1 MAQIIP
7 PITSLPIDSSAAP
20 SVEDIQDRL
29 PSICVDYLSHDW
41 SEEDVWA
48 SWRNMTRHKHEIA
61 NGVRLE
67 NASWRTWQKQ
77 RNKLKTIS
85 PETLNWLKDSDV
97 TWLYGPLHT
106 ANVEPVRPLKVA
118 TTDERLGIDR
128 PNPNPP
134 VTTKPILKHRTLSE
148 MLTGPRPSSPILEAT
163 SRDEINSD
171 SDLDRPMLLQ
181 SKSDTNVMR
190 ARTQPVTREKSP
202 PRDFNLDVGTAT
214 ALANNQDANN
224 KGATINS
231 PGSTTDGQNTAG
243 GKKHIS
249 FNTFVEQVIALD
261 EPREQQN
268 NNLDSSDDEMLEMK
282 PSSLSSS
289 SRSSRPS
296 LSRNSSSGS
305 NSDHLTIAKIAPTV
319 LKTLNLPGSSG
330 AMIYAPP
337 PEYQSPSLSHHSQQ
351 SFDFP
356 SPQVDRGTGKWADH
370 DEDEDE
376 YGSVGFDYFGG
387 PNLAG
392 DDDRKSSA
400 QPIPTHTGASPN
412 KQAQAVPP
420 TVNQPPPQPKWRQ
433 QQQQQQQQSPSVSA
447 EPSSVSSNS
456 SSSSS
461 LNVMSPQPGR
471 SILKVRSP
479 QTQTAAIPEPSSPPT
494 AYFNYTPSAA
504 TGIGGMRSSSGAG
517 GPYDYSTPNTGPT
530 GSPQTSP
537 TASVNVGEEHR
548 GRGRTP
554 SRDRGLNDRS
564 TSRGTSTSS
573 TGSFGSAS
581 SARSPTES
589 SASGSQQVLPRKSG
603 ISASSPQ
610 LDKVQEGV
618 SWEPPSASGSNEKDK
633 SKDQANYVP
642 DRSNTPTPHSSPQ
655 ISLRPLKDTSPA
667 SLPHSN
673 STSSSSPKPT
683 STATSTTV
691 NMNMNDLPK
700 ADPPTIV
707 SPTSTSKTSFSHNQP
722 SSSATTATQAST
734 NAGKK
739 ATIAHVGTNAQPTLS
754 HQPLSGAGA
763 GPAGVSVG
771 NDDDDGASIMGR
783 AANIASTAKDLLGAL
798 WYGNEGGV
806 NTRQQHGAGGGSGGG
821 IGRAGGHRRGASLG

>member
-118 TTDERLGIDR
+118 STDERLGIDR
-128 PNPNPP
+128 PNPKPP

-163 SRDEINSD
+163 SRDERDDD
-171 SDLDRPMLLQ
+171 SDMDRPMLLQ

-214 ALANNQDANN
+214 ALANNRDINN
-224 KGATINS
+224 DKAPSVTS
-231 PGSTTDGQNTAG
+231 PGSATDGSNAG
-243 GKKHIS
+243 NKKHIS

-261 EPREQQN
+261 EPREAQTTS
-268 NNLDSSDDEMLEMK
+268 NLDSSDDEMLEMK
-282 PSSLSSS
+282 SPSSLSSS

-337 PEYQSPSLSHHSQQ
+337 PEYQSPSASSHSQQ

-356 SPQVDRGTGKWADH
+356 SPQVDRHTGKWADH
-370 DEDEDE
+370 DEDEDD

-387 PNLAG
+387 PNLGG
-392 DDDRKSSA
+392 DDGRKASA
-400 QPIPTHTGASPN
+400 QPVPSHVGTSPN
-412 KQAQAVPP
+412 KQAQAPP
-420 TVNQPPPQPKWRQ
+420 T
-433 QQQQQQQQSPSVSA
+433 SPSVSV

-461 LNVMSPQPGR
+461 LNVMSPPQPSR

-479 QTQTAAIPEPSSPPT
+479 QTSTAPIPEPSSPPA

-504 TGIGGMRSSSGAG
+504 TGIGGMRSSSSGSG
-517 GPYDYSTPNTGPT
+517 GPYDYSTPNVGPT
-530 GSPQTSP
+530 GSPVTSP
-537 TASVNVGEEHR
+537 TAPIAQVDEQR
-548 GRGRTP
+548 GRGRTT

-581 SARSPTES
+581 SARSPTEY
-589 SASGSQQVLPRKSG
+589 SASGSGAQQVLPRKSG

-610 LDKVQEGV
+610 LDKVEEGV
-618 SWEPPSASGSNEKDK
+618 SWQPSPSGSTSGKD
-633 SKDQANYVP
+633 KDQANYVP

-673 STSSSSPKPT
+673 STPSPSSIANS
-683 STATSTTV
+683 
-691 NMNMNDLPK
+691 NELPK
-700 ADPPTIV
+700 ADPPTII
-707 SPTSTSKTSFSHNQP
+707 SPTSSASASSKP
-722 SSSATTATQAST
+722 SSSSSTANPSSSSIQSNTNTNTST
-734 NAGKK
+734 SAAKK
-739 ATIAHVGTNAQPTLS
+739 ATIAHVGTNAQPTLIN
-754 HQPLSGAGA
+754 QPPSGPGE
-763 GPAGVSVG
+763 GVGVG
-771 NDDDDGASIMGR
+771 GDDDDGASIMGR

-806 NTRQQHGAGGGSGGG
+806 NRQGGGAGQGQGGV
-821 IGRAGGHRRGASLG
+821 GRGSGHRRGASLG

>member
-190 ARTQPVTREKSP
+190 ARTQPVTRERSP

-224 KGATINS
+224 KGATIS
-231 PGSTTDGQNTAG
+231 APGSATDGQNTAG

-370 DEDEDE
+370 DEDEDD
-376 YGSVGFDYFGG
+376 YGSAGFDYFGG

-392 DDDRKSSA
+392 EDDRKSSA
-400 QPIPTHTGASPN
+400 QPIPIHVGASPN
-412 KQAQAVPP
+412 KQAQA
-420 TVNQPPPQPKWRQ
+420 
-433 QQQQQQQQSPSVSA
+433 QQQQQQQSQSPSVSV

-461 LNVMSPQPGR
+461 LNAMSPQPGR
-471 SILKVRSP
+471 SILKIRSP
-479 QTQTAAIPEPSSPPT
+479 QTQTDAIPEPSSPPM

-517 GPYDYSTPNTGPT
+517 GPYDYSTPNIGPT

-537 TASVNVGEEHR
+537 TAPVNVGEEQR

-589 SASGSQQVLPRKSG
+589 YTSGSQQVLPRKSG

-618 SWEPPSASGSNEKDK
+618 SWEPPSASGSNDEDK
-633 SKDQANYVP
+633 SKDHANYVP
-642 DRSNTPTPHSSPQ
+642 DRSDTPTPHSSPQ

-673 STSSSSPKPT
+673 STSSSSSKPT
-683 STATSTTV
+683 ISTAA
-691 NMNMNDLPK
+691 NMNTSDLPK

-707 SPTSTSKTSFSHNQP
+707 SPTSTSKTSFSHDQP
-722 SSSATTATQAST
+722 SSSSTNAAQAST

-754 HQPLSGAGA
+754 HQPLSG
-763 GPAGVSVG
+763 PAGVGAGVG

-806 NTRQQHGAGGGSGGG
+806 NTRQQHGGSGVGGGAGGAGGAG
-821 IGRAGGHRRGASLG
+821 GGRAGGHRRGASLG

>member
-7 PITSLPIDSSAAP
+7 SITSLPLDSGAAP

-118 TTDERLGIDR
+118 TTDERLGIDL
-128 PNPNPP
+128 PNPKLP
-134 VTTKPILKHRTLSE
+134 VAKKPILKHRTLSE

-163 SRDEINSD
+163 TSRHEFGSDDDEFE
-171 SDLDRPMLLQ
+171 RPMLLQ

-190 ARTQPVTREKSP
+190 AKTAPVIRKRSPTVEKKF
-202 PRDFNLDVGTAT
+202 DIGAE
-214 ALANNQDANN
+214 ALAAADTTA
-224 KGATINS
+224 GADSASVAS
-231 PGSTTDGQNTAG
+231 PGSATDG
-243 GKKHIS
+243 GKRHIS
-249 FNTFVEQVIALD
+249 FNTFVEQMVALD
-261 EPREQQN
+261 EPREQQAD
-268 NNLDSSDDEMLEMK
+268 LDSSDDEMLEMK
-282 PSSLSSS
+282 SSSLSSS

-305 NSDHLTIAKIAPTV
+305 NSADHLTIAKIAPTV

-337 PEYQSPSLSHHSQQ
+337 PEYQSPSLNTHGA
-351 SFDFP
+351 FDFP
-356 SPQVDRGTGKWADH
+356 SPQVDHHTGKWADH

-376 YGSVGFDYFGG
+376 YGSVGYDYFGG
-387 PNLAG
+387 PDLGGNG
-392 DDDRKSSA
+392 QQNQQVNA
-400 QPIPTHTGASPN
+400 QPIPSHVASPSYG
-412 KQAQAVPP
+412 KSTPP
-420 TVNQPPPQPKWRQ
+420 TVSQPPPQPKWRQ
-433 QQQQQQQQSPSVSA
+433 QNQPPSA
-447 EPSSVSSNS
+447 EPSSVSSTN

-461 LNVMSPQPGR
+461 LNVTSPPQPGR

-479 QTQTAAIPEPSSPPT
+479 QTQTAAIPEPSSPPM

-504 TGIGGMRSSSGAG
+504 TGIGGMRGSVSGAS
-517 GPYDYSTPNTGPT
+517 YDQQAPGPT
-530 GSPQTSP
+530 GSPVTSP
-537 TASVNVGEEHR
+537 QAPVATAEER

-554 SRDRGLNDRS
+554 SRDRSLNDRS
-564 TSRGTSTSS
+564 TSRGTSASS
-573 TGSFGSAS
+573 TGSFGSNS
-581 SARSPTES
+581 SARSPTEGVLGQS
-589 SASGSQQVLPRKSG
+589 GASGSHQALPRKVVSP
-603 ISASSPQ
+603 PQ

-618 SWEPPSASGSNEKDK
+618 SWQPPSASSASNDK
-633 SKDQANYVP
+633 GEPNYIP

-667 SLPHSN
+667 SLPHT
-673 STSSSSPKPT
+673 STSTNT
-683 STATSTTV
+683 S
-691 NMNMNDLPK
+691 DLPK
-700 ADPPTIV
+700 ADPPTTV
-707 SPTSTSKTSFSHNQP
+707 SPTS
-722 SSSATTATQAST
+722 SSSSNKAQGA
-734 NAGKK
+734 K

-754 HQPLSGAGA
+754 QP
-763 GPAGVSVG
+763 V
-771 NDDDDGASIMGR
+771 DDDDGASIMGR

-798 WYGNEGGV
+798 WYGNESGNG
-806 NTRQQHGAGGGSGGG
+806 NTGASGSISRQGQGQNPNSGRSVSSSTGK
-821 IGRAGGHRRGASLG
+821 GHKRGASLG

>member
-1 MAQIIP
+1 MQ
-7 PITSLPIDSSAAP
+7 TSLPIDSSAAP

-106 ANVEPVRPLKVA
+106 ASVEPVRPLKVA
-118 TTDERLGIDR
+118 TTDERYGIDR
-128 PNPNPP
+128 PNPKLPAP
-134 VTTKPILKHRTLSE
+134 VLKKPILKHRTLSE

-163 SRDEINSD
+163 TSRDEMESD
-171 SDLDRPMLLQ
+171 DKDIDRPMLLQ

-190 ARTQPVTREKSP
+190 QRTQPVTRENPP
-202 PRDFNLDVGTAT
+202 PRDFNLDIAT
-214 ALANNQDANN
+214 
-224 KGATINS
+224 S
-231 PGSTTDGQNTAG
+231 PGSVTSPGSNAEG

-261 EPREQQN
+261 EPRN
-268 NNLDSSDDEMLEMK
+268 PDTNLDSSDDEMLEMR
-282 PSSLSSS
+282 SSSYSSS

-296 LSRNSSSGS
+296 ISRTNSS
-305 NSDHLTIAKIAPTV
+305 NSDHLTIAKIAPTS

-337 PEYQSPSLSHHSQQ
+337 PEYQSPGNNSQA

-356 SPQVDRGTGKWADH
+356 SPQVDKHTGKWANH

-376 YGSVGFDYFGG
+376 FGSVGFDYFGG
-387 PNLAG
+387 PNLSG
-392 DDDRKSSA
+392 NNGTSDDDREKSSSA
-400 QPIPTHTGASPN
+400 QPIPSHSASPSYGKSSAPTN
-412 KQAQAVPP
+412 QAQV
-420 TVNQPPPQPKWRQ
+420 
-433 QQQQQQQQSPSVSA
+433 QSPSASA
-447 EPSSVSSNS
+447 PTEPSSVSSNS

-461 LNVMSPQPGR
+461 LNVLSPPQPSR

-479 QTQTAAIPEPSSPPT
+479 QTATSTIPEPSSPPT

-504 TGIGGMRSSSGAG
+504 TGIGGMRGSATAG
-517 GPYDYSTPNTGPT
+517 GPYDYSTPGHT

-537 TASVNVGEEHR
+537 QVPTNAAEEQR

-581 SARSPTES
+581 SARSPTETPQS
-589 SASGSQQVLPRKSG
+589 SSSPSGSQHVLPRK
-603 ISASSPQ
+603 ASSSSSQ
-610 LDKVQEGV
+610 LDRVQEGV
-618 SWEPPSASGSNEKDK
+618 SWQPSGSSVEKDK
-633 SKDQANYVP
+633 EETNYVP

-667 SLPHSN
+667 SLPHQ
-673 STSSSSPKPT
+673 
-683 STATSTTV
+683 STTTSIT
-691 NMNMNDLPK
+691 DLPK
-700 ADPPTIV
+700 ADPPTTI
-707 SPTSTSKTSFSHNQP
+707 SPTVSRSVP
-722 SSSATTATQAST
+722 SSSTSPNSIPVSST
-734 NAGKK
+734 PAAPPNNPRSNSGGK

-754 HQPLSGAGA
+754 NQPFQL
-763 GPAGVSVG
+763 
-771 NDDDDGASIMGR
+771 NDEDDGASIMGR

-798 WYGNEGGV
+798 WYGNEGGAGQGG
-806 NTRQQHGAGGGSGGG
+806 NTGSAT
-821 IGRAGGHRRGASLG
+821 RGHRRGASLG